1 MAKRIRKDVA
11 VHSAPSVVA
20 DVDFD
25 SVSQSALFTIST
37 ASTDRDGDV
46 VVPEGCLKRIKTYQ
60 ANPIVLFDHG
70 AFPLPIG
77 LSEDPVTK
85 TCTVNVQPDRIT
97 GRVFFHC
104 KTLES
109 SQVCSLVAAKVLR
122 GASIGYKGI
131 KGKSINPQK
140 KNGGTLFEEWELVE
154 WSVVPVPCNQ
164 DALLTALSAN
174 WDGKSLAEPI
184 ALRLKSL
191 IVPSKKLVFPV
202 SVKSDSSPYGY
213 CPVCGA
219 SGKMRERRMDGNDT
233 CTNGHTYPSK
243 NAKRMKAMAEDT
255 QPDETENETAE
266 ESQQD
271 DIPASAKV
279 AKAALEAH
287 KAILDS
293 VAEGMGTLEHE
304 KMNKAFKSYLGKS
317 RKAYGVLAKAANE
330 HHPDHFEAYE
340 EVDEDDEE
348 SSEPTE
354 EKDEAIEGQGK
365 DTEDDNDVSNVDKSL
380 KTRQAKSWAKECQ
393 SHVSTLKD
401 CSELLDDMTKSANI
415 PSGYKRQ
422 CKGVLP
428 GLAST
433 ASWISGKS
441 AEDLEEKSN
450 LGNGPEDEEA
460 EATQADAESEQKMLK
475 ALQEMQAKAAANAKQ
490 IASIK
495 GK

>member
-1 MAKRIRKDVA
+1 MSKRLRKDA
-11 VHSAPSVVA
+11 SVHTAPSVVA
-20 DVDFD
+20 EVDFNP
-25 SVSQSALFTIST
+25 SEASALFTIST
-37 ASTDRDGDV
+37 AAQDRDNDV
-46 VVPEGCLKRIKTYQ
+46 VVPEGCLKRIKSYQ

-97 GRVFFHC
+97 ARAYFHC

-109 SQVCSLVAAKVLR
+109 SQVCELVGHKVLR

-131 KGKSINPQK
+131 KGKLINPQRK
-140 KNGGTLFEEWELVE
+140 QDGTIFEEWELVE
-154 WSVVPVPCNQ
+154 WSVTPVPANQ
-164 DALLTALSAN
+164 EAMLMALSAN
-174 WDGKSLAEPI
+174 WDGKALAEPI
-184 ALRLKSL
+184 AMRFKSL

-202 SVKSDSSPYGY
+202 SVKSQD
-213 CPVCGA
+213 
-219 SGKMRERRMDGNDT
+219 
-233 CTNGHTYPSK
+233 
-243 NAKRMKAMAEDT
+243 KRMKAMAEDT
-255 QPDETENETAE
+255 QPIEQDNEPAE
-266 ESQQD
+266 DIQQD

-330 HHPDHFEAYE
+330 HHPDHFEKYE
-340 EVDEDDEE
+340 EVEEDDEE
-348 SSEPTE
+348 SSSPTE
-354 EKDEAIEGQGK
+354 EKNEAIEGQGANPQ
-365 DTEDDNDVSNVDKSL
+365 DDDDVSNVDKSL
-380 KTRQAKSWAKECQ
+380 KTRQSKSWAKECQ

-401 CSELLDDMTKSANI
+401 CAELLDDMSKSANI

-422 CKGVLP
+422 CKGVMP
-428 GLAST
+428 GVTQVAG
-433 ASWISGKS
+433 WITGKS
-441 AEDLEEKSN
+441 AEDFEEKSD
-450 LGNGPEDEEA
+450 LGNGTEDEQAETTEA
-460 EATQADAESEQKMLK
+460 DKESEQKMLK

>member
-1 MAKRIRKDVA
+1 MAKRTRKDIA

-131 KGKSINPQK
+131 KGKPINPQK

-202 SVKSDSSPYGY
+202 SVKSQD
-213 CPVCGA
+213 
-219 SGKMRERRMDGNDT
+219 
-233 CTNGHTYPSK
+233 
-243 NAKRMKAMAEDT
+243 KRMKAMAEDT
-255 QPDETENETAE
+255 SPNE
-266 ESQQD
+266 QD
-271 DIPASAKV
+271 STVADQADDGGNEMPASAKV

-317 RKAYGVLAKAANE
+317 KKAYGVLAKAANE

-401 CSELLDDMTKSANI
+401 CTELLDDMTKSANI

-441 AEDLEEKSN
+441 AEDLKEKSN

>member
-1 MAKRIRKDVA
+1 MAKRTRKDIA

-37 ASTDRDGDV
+37 VSQDRDGDV
-46 VVPEGCLKRIKTYQ
+46 VVPEGCLKLIKTYQ

-202 SVKSDSSPYGY
+202 SVKSQD
-213 CPVCGA
+213 
-219 SGKMRERRMDGNDT
+219 
-233 CTNGHTYPSK
+233 
-243 NAKRMKAMAEDT
+243 KRMKAMAEDT
-255 QPDETENETAE
+255 SPNE
-266 ESQQD
+266 QD
-271 DIPASAKV
+271 STVVDQADDGGNDMPASAKV

-330 HHPDHFEAYE
+330 HHPDHFEKYE

-354 EKDEAIEGQGK
+354 ETNEAIEGQGK

-380 KTRQAKSWAKECQ
+380 KVRQAKSWAKECQ

-401 CSELLDDMTKSANI
+401 CTELLDDMAKSANI

-428 GLAST
+428 ELNKASN
-433 ASWISGKS
+433 WISGKA

-450 LGNGPEDEEA
+450 LGNGAEDEEA
-460 EATQADAESEQKMLK
+460 ETTQADAESEQKMLK
-475 ALQEMQAKAAANAKQ
+475 TLQEIQAKAAANAKQ

>member
-1 MAKRIRKDVA
+1 MSKRLRKDA
-11 VHSAPSVVA
+11 SVHSAPLVVA
-20 DVDFD
+20 DVAFNPSDA
-25 SVSQSALFTIST
+25 SALFTIST
-37 ASTDRDGDV
+37 MAQDRDGDV

-77 LSEDPVTK
+77 LSEDPTTK

-97 GRVFFHC
+97 GRVFFHN

-109 SQVCSLVAAKVLR
+109 SQVCCLVAEKVLR

-131 KGKSINPQK
+131 KGKSINPQRK
-140 KNGGTLFEEWELVE
+140 QDGTIFEEWELVE
-154 WSVVPVPCNQ
+154 WSVVPVPANQ
-164 DALLTALSAN
+164 EALRMALSTE
-174 WDGKSLAEPI
+174 WDGKALAEPL
-184 ALRLKSL
+184 ALRIKSL
-191 IVPSKKLVFPV
+191 IVPSTKLVFPA
-202 SVKSDSSPYGY
+202 SVKSQD
-213 CPVCGA
+213 
-219 SGKMRERRMDGNDT
+219 
-233 CTNGHTYPSK
+233 
-243 NAKRMKAMAEDT
+243 KRMKAMAEDT
-255 QPDETENETAE
+255 AE
-266 ESQQD
+266 QD
-271 DIPASAKV
+271 STVADQADDGGNDIPASAKV

-317 RKAYGVLAKAANE
+317 KKAYGVLAKAANE
-330 HHPDHFEAYE
+330 HHPDHFEKYE
-340 EVDEDDEE
+340 EVEEDDEE
-348 SSEPTE
+348 SDESTE
-354 EKDEAIEGQGK
+354 TKDEGIEGQGRS
-365 DTEDDNDVSNVDKSL
+365 TEDDNDVSNVDKSL

-401 CSELLDDMTKSANI
+401 CTELLDDMSKSANI

-428 GLAST
+428 GLSST
-433 ASWISGKS
+433 ASWINGKS
-441 AEDLEEKSN
+441 AEELEEKSN

-460 EATQADAESEQKMLK
+460 ETTQADAESEQKMLK